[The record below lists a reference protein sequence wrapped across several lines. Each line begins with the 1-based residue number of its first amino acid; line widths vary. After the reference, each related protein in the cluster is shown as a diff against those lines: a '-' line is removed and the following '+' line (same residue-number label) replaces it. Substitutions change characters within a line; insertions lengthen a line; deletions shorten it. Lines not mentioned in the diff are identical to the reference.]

1 MVGEW
6 ESRDGGAG
14 RNGRVVAV
22 GRQRSGIQ
30 LGTEDFAEVQT
41 GLRDIEGV
49 GESIKGEKQ

>member
-1 MVGEW
+1 MGEW